1 MTFDEWQAKHGP
13 NGGAFDIEM
22 QRAGWNGRQKQVE
35 NLTQLVLRLS
45 QLLRKVDPAHEL
57 PEKALD
63 YVQREG
69 LCGSPLRGEPDTPAS
84 AA

>member
-35 NLTQLVLRLS
+35 NLTQLVVRLARS
-45 QLLRKVDPAHEL
+45 LRKVAPDQEL
-57 PEKALD
+57 PGDALD
-63 YVQREG
+63 YLQREG
-69 LCGSPLRGEPDTPAS
+69 LCGSPLREEPDTPAS
-84 AA
+84 TV